1 MFNNIP
7 SGHFV
12 DNNGITKWSLLNA
25 GVSRHHSCWSRR
37 DCIGMIS
44 EESIV
49 SELGGNQ
56 QVKSNRRI
64 IRNHYKGKVH
74 TLTTIY
80 HILSK

>member
-25 GVSRHHSCWSRR
+25 GVSGHHSCCSRRR

-49 SELGGNQ
+49 SELGG
-56 QVKSNRRI
+56 KS
-64 IRNHYKGKVH
+64 
-74 TLTTIY
+74 T
-80 HILSK
+80 S